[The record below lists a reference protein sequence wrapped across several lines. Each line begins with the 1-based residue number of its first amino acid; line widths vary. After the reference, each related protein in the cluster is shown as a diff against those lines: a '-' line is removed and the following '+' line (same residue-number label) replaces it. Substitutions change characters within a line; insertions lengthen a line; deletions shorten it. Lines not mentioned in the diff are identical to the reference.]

1 MTDSELL
8 KAMARQLDRMEY
20 NQRELEKALPELQKA
35 MFLVIDQILDDVDD
49 DQELDLDGNLGA
61 RERDDT
67 QPL

>member
-8 KAMARQLDRMEY
+8 KAMARQLDRVEY
-20 NQRELEKALPELQKA
+20 NQLELHKA
-35 MFLVIDQILDDVDD
+35 MLVMLEQMADTVDD
-49 DQELDLDGNLGA
+49 EPELDLDGNLGA